1 MNTINAAH
9 RITAIDPGTKKSA
22 IVVMQGLSVIEK
34 GKLDNAELLHHLTHN
49 RSFVGDHLYIE
60 KIANYGMRVGQEIF
74 DTCIWIGEFK
84 NAALSMLPADKI
96 SLVYRMAVKM
106 HLCGR
111 ANAKDADI
119 RMRIIDIY
127 GGKENG
133 IGNKKNPGPLYGVK
147 ADEWAA
153 LALGLTAQNLPITA
167 TSGWPTCCTRDM
179 SFLPDVQQYH
189 CPVCQSHLIKK

>member
-1 MNTINAAH
+1 MNAEH
-9 RITAIDPGTKKSA
+9 RTAAIDPGETKSA
-22 IVVMQGLSVIEK
+22 IVVMQGQRIIEHC
-34 GKLDNAELLHHLTHN
+34 KLDNAEILHQLTHN

-60 KIANYGMRVGQEIF
+60 KIASYGMRVGQEIF

-111 ANAKDADI
+111 SNAKDADI
-119 RMRIIDIY
+119 RTRIIDIY
-127 GGKENG
+127 GGKEKG

-147 ADEWAA
+147 ADVWAA
-153 LALGLTAQNLPITA
+153 IALGLTAQKLPSAA
-167 TSGWPTCCTRDM
+167 TSGWPTCCNRDM

-189 CPVCQSHLIKK
+189 CPVCQSLLIKK